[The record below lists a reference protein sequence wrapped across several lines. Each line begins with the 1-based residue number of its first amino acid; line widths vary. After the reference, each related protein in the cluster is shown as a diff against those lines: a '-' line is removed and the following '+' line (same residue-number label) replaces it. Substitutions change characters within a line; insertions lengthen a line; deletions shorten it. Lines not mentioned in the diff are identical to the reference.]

1 MKVHIHTSPV
11 PDEPQPDDDITV
23 SPEHLSEELVFK
35 DGTFVVMDSRT
46 FYDWPELLAA
56 VKSHPEN
63 ETVEILRYRIT
74 FGG

>member
-1 MKVHIHTSPV
+1 LKIHIHTSPI
-11 PDEPQPDDDITV
+11 PETPQPDDDIVV
-23 SPEHLSEELVFK
+23 SPENLTEELVYK

-56 VKSHPEN
+56 VKAHPADEDI
-63 ETVEILRYRIT
+63 EIVRYRIT